1 VVDQVATHAWLGRD
15 TVVQVENVTMLFGGL
30 RALDGV
36 SLQLCR
42 GEILG
47 LIGPNGAGK
56 TTMFDVIAGAYR
68 PTQGKVLFG
77 GRDITSLKP
86 HERCHLGIART
97 FQVTKPF
104 LNMNLVENVAVGAF
118 YGTAERLTQ
127 AQSLE
132 KAAELLDRVGLGAA
146 KDGPASG
153 LTLGQRKR
161 LELCRALSTNPE
173 VLLLDE
179 VVAGLSSAE
188 VGGMVEII
196 RSINAEGVTILII
209 EHVLKAIMAV
219 SGRVIVLN
227 FGKLLANGT
236 PQEIV
241 NNDEVIR
248 AYLGGKAQHA

>member
-1 VVDQVATHAWLGRD
+1 MGKLFAEAILE
-15 TVVQVENVTMLFGGL
+15 VERVTMAFDGL
-30 RALDGV
+30 RALDDV
-36 SLQLCR
+36 SLQLRR

-56 TTMFDVIAGAYR
+56 TTMFDVIAGVCR
-68 PTQGKVLFG
+68 PTHGKTLFR
-77 GRDITSLKP
+77 GRDITSLPP

-97 FQVTKPF
+97 FQTAKPF
-104 LNMNLVENVAVGAF
+104 LNMSLLENVAVGAL
-118 YGTAERLTQ
+118 YGTRGKMTQ

-132 KAAELLDRVGLGAA
+132 KAAELLGRVGLGAA

-153 LTLGQRKR
+153 LTLGQRKK

-179 VVAGLSSAE
+179 VVAGLSATE
-188 VGGMVEII
+188 VGEMVEVI

-209 EHVLKAIMAV
+209 EHVLKALMAV
-219 SGRVIVLN
+219 SGRVMVLN
-227 FGKLLANGT
+227 FGKHLADGT

-248 AYLGGKAQHA
+248 AYLGGKALHAQS